1 MSVPQRIA
9 ITGASG
15 LIGTALVG
23 HLKSEGHTVQRFVRR
38 PVVAPDEIQ
47 WDPKTGYV
55 DIEALRGVDAIIHLA
70 GVGVGDKRWSKK
82 YKSEILNSRLL
93 GTTAIA
99 HAVNEVKAQILNS
112 RLLGTEAIAKAVAE
126 VKPQVFISA
135 SAIGWYGE
143 SGNRAVVESDRVGD
157 DFLAAVCREWEGA
170 ADLVTDVR
178 TVKIRT
184 GLVLDPTGGA
194 LGKMLPL
201 FRFGLGG
208 KLGNGKQWWSWITLH
223 DVIRAITFLLE
234 NKVSGPVN
242 LTSPNPVTNQ
252 EFTSALARAMHRPA
266 LFPAPA
272 IALKVALGGFSS
284 EILGSKKVAPQVLTD
299 AGFTWDYP
307 HITNALTA
315 LIQE

>member
-1 MSVPQRIA
+1 MPFHQRIA
-9 ITGASG
+9 ITGSSG
-15 LIGTALVG
+15 LIGSALVG
-23 HLKSEGHTVQRFVRR
+23 HLKSEGHTVQRLVRR
-38 PVVAPDEIQ
+38 DPVSSDEIK

-55 DIEALRGVDAIIHLA
+55 DIEALRGVDAVIHLA

-82 YKSEILNSRLL
+82 YRAEILNSRLL

-99 HAVNEVKAQILNS
+99 N
-112 RLLGTEAIAKAVAE
+112 AVAE
-126 VKPQVFISA
+126 IKPSVFISA

-143 SGNRAVVESDRVGD
+143 SGNRGVIESDSSGD
-157 DFLAAVCREWEGA
+157 DFLAAVCREWEAA
-170 ADLVTDVR
+170 ADLAGTSVR

-201 FRFGLGG
+201 FKLGLGG
-208 KLGNGKQWWSWITLH
+208 KLGSGKQWWSWITLH
-223 DVIRAITFLLE
+223 DHIRAIDFILSHKE
-234 NKVSGPVN
+234 IEGPVN

-252 EFTSALARAMHRPA
+252 EFTSALARAMKRPA

-272 IALKVALGGFSS
+272 IALKLALGGFSS
-284 EILGSKKVAPQVLTD
+284 EILGSKKVIPQKLSE

-307 HITNALTA
+307 HVSSALEV
-315 LIQE
+315 LVER

>member
-1 MSVPQRIA
+1 MSLPQRIA

-55 DIEALRGVDAIIHLA
+55 DIEALRGVDAVIHLA

-82 YKSEILNSRLL
+82 YKAEILNSRLL

-99 HAVNEVKAQILNS
+99 
-112 RLLGTEAIAKAVAE
+112 KAVTE

-157 DFLAAVCREWEGA
+157 DFLAAVCREWEAA
-170 ADLVTDVR
+170 ADLAQGVR

-201 FRFGLGG
+201 FRLGLGG

-223 DVIRAITFLLE
+223 DVIRAISFLLE
-234 NKVSGPVN
+234 KKIEGPVN

-272 IALKVALGGFSS
+272 IGLKIALGGFSS
-284 EILGSKKVAPQVLTD
+284 EILGSKKVMPQELIN

-315 LIQE
+315 LIEE

>member
-55 DIEALRGVDAIIHLA
+55 NIEALRGVDAIIHLA

-99 HAVNEVKAQILNS
+99 HAVNEVK
-112 RLLGTEAIAKAVAE
+112 
-126 VKPQVFISA
+126 PQVFISA

-143 SGNRAVVESDRVGD
+143 SGKRAVVESDRVGD
-157 DFLAAVCREWEGA
+157 DFLAAVCREWEAA

-234 NKVSGPVN
+234 SKVSGPVN

-252 EFTSALARAMHRPA
+252 DFTSALARAMHRPA

-272 IALKVALGGFSS
+272 IALKIALGGFSS
-284 EILGSKKVAPQVLTD
+284 EILGSKKVMPQALTD

>member
-1 MSVPQRIA
+1 MSLPQRIA

-55 DIEALRGVDAIIHLA
+55 DIEALRGVDAVIHLA

-82 YKSEILNSRLL
+82 YKAEILNSRLL

-99 HAVNEVKAQILNS
+99 RAVS
-112 RLLGTEAIAKAVAE
+112 E

-157 DFLAAVCREWEGA
+157 DFLAAVCREWEAA
-170 ADLVTDVR
+170 ADLAQGVR

-201 FRFGLGG
+201 FRLGLGV
-208 KLGNGKQWWSWITLH
+208 KLGNCKQWWSGITLH
-223 DVIRAITFLLE
+223 DVIRAISFLLE
-234 NKVSGPVN
+234 SKIEGPVN

-272 IALKVALGGFSS
+272 IGLKIALGGFSS
-284 EILGSKKVAPQVLTD
+284 EILGSKKVMPQELTN

-315 LIQE
+315 LIEE

>member
-1 MSVPQRIA
+1 MTVPQRIA

-15 LIGTALVG
+15 LIGSALVG
-23 HLKSEGHTVQRFVRR
+23 HLKSEGHTVQRLVRR
-38 PVVAPDEIQ
+38 ATVAPDEIQ

-55 DIEALRGVDAIIHLA
+55 DIEALRGVDAVIHLA
-70 GVGVGDKRWSKK
+70 GVGVGDKRWTKR

-99 HAVNEVKAQILNS
+99 N
-112 RLLGTEAIAKAVAE
+112 AVAE

-135 SAIGWYGE
+135 SAIGWYGD
-143 SGNRAVVESDRVGD
+143 SGNRAVVESDSVGN

-170 ADLVTDVR
+170 ADLAGDVR
-178 TVKIRT
+178 TVKLRT

-194 LGKMLPL
+194 LGRMLPL

-208 KLGNGKQWWSWITLH
+208 KLGSGKQWWSWITLH
-223 DVIRAITFLLE
+223 DVVRAIIFALE
-234 NKVSGPVN
+234 HPIAGAVN
-242 LTSPNPVTNQ
+242 LTTPNPVTNQ
-252 EFTSALARAMHRPA
+252 EFTAALARAMNRPA

-272 IALKVALGGFSS
+272 IALKIALGGFAS
-284 EILGSKKVAPQVLTD
+284 EVLGSKKVMPNALSD
-299 AGFTWDYP
+299 AGFVWDYP

-315 LIQE
+315 LIDQ